1 MPVFSSRWSIM
12 KYYSMKYSEVC
23 SQDIFIAVCDISFFR
38 IFHWVKKICSTHRFV
53 VLGVRW
59 HFGTSWC
66 KVRSRHSWICSGI
79 CCAAYFRCLCFF
91 TNPAFI
97 LQQSTV
103 FEIQTKPISSATQH
117 IFHEWWKP
125 CINTVCFSTTEP
137 PYSYSACLDQTWD
150 CHARSRLNIDW

>member
-59 HFGTSWC
+59 HFGTPWC
-66 KVRSRHSWICSGI
+66 KVRSRLLHTSGV
-79 CCAAYFRCLCFF
+79 CVFLQTPLLFFNSPLCLKFKQSPF
-91 TNPAFI
+91 HQPHNISSMSGENLALIQFPSA
-97 LQQSTV
+97 LQSHLTATV
-103 FEIQTKPISSATQH
+103 LVLTKPEI
-117 IFHEWWKP
+117 
-125 CINTVCFSTTEP
+125 VMLG
-137 PYSYSACLDQTWD
+137 LDWT
-150 CHARSRLNIDW
+150 